1 MACRSPSTDE
11 TSRRSNRCGTK
22 SCACHERSAQAAS
35 PSDTYVAERLGFR
48 YFDDEVITLASRKAG
63 IDPAVVAK
71 AEQHTSFL
79 TRLMDALA
87 TTPMQVESMLP
98 LGEAAAY
105 YSAQI
110 QPSVTLPQEELRRL
124 IQAAI
129 VEIADR
135 GDAVI
140 VAHAASVVLAR
151 RKDVLRVLVTAS
163 EKTRRERL
171 WLDSKLLNED
181 EAAKAVVESDR
192 ERALYLDRF
201 FDLPGRVADALRS
214 RDQHRRA
221 PDRPG
226 GRCGRRRR
234 ARLTAQRFTNCIM
247 NSG

>member
-1 MACRSPSTDE
+1 MRYKVVCV
-11 TSRRSNRCGTK
+11 SRTIG
-22 SCACHERSAQAAS
+22 AGGEPIGHV
-35 PSDTYVAERLGFR
+35 VAERLGFR

-110 QPSVTLPQEELRRL
+110 QPSVTLPQQELRRL

-181 EAAKAVVESDR
+181 EAAKAVAESDR

-201 FDLPGRVADALRS
+201 FDLPDESPTLYDLVINTDVLRIGQAVGAVAA
-214 RDQHRRA
+214 A
-221 PDRPG
+221 
-226 GRCGRRRR
+226 
-234 ARLTAQRFTNCIM
+234 AQ
-247 NSG
+247 G